1 MLTLIGL
8 SMVGCFMYLIMTKKL
23 SASVALIMIPI
34 CFAIIAYFL
43 GFFFDSL
50 SHIEIHHLS
59 EMTLDGI
66 KKLAPIGVMLIFAIL
81 YFAIMIDTGLF
92 DPTIRWILKMVK
104 GDPLKI
110 TMGTVL
116 LTLIVSL
123 DGDGTTT
130 YMICVLAML
139 PIFKKLGMSRLIM
152 ASLMMLA
159 SGIMNITPWGGPTAR
174 AASALQVDPS
184 HVFVPMIIPMLF
196 AISWLFV
203 LAYMY

>member
-1 MLTLIGL
+1 
-8 SMVGCFMYLIMTKKL
+8 
-23 SASVALIMIPI
+23 
-34 CFAIIAYFL
+34 
-43 GFFFDSL
+43 
-50 SHIEIHHLS
+50 
-59 EMTLDGI
+59 MTLDGI

>member
-1 MLTLIGL
+1 
-8 SMVGCFMYLIMTKKL
+8 
-23 SASVALIMIPI
+23 
-34 CFAIIAYFL
+34 
-43 GFFFDSL
+43 
-50 SHIEIHHLS
+50 
-59 EMTLDGI
+59 MTLDGI

-203 LAYMY
+203 LAYMYGRFE